1 MFLET
6 RCPRNSRYKKVDAES
21 PLSDI
26 GMIRE
31 IEMVGCPSIID
42 EASSDSSPEER
53 DCSRTFCPLEHR
65 LYRILRRSDGV
76 FFDRSIEIRK
86 QGEGI
91 ESVNEAAGRHFLQ
104 IPGPTNVPG
113 PILRAIERPT
123 IDHRGP
129 AFARLGKKVLS
140 GMRQIFAT
148 RSSISIFPSSGTGAW
163 EAALVNVLQ
172 PGQRMLICE
181 TGHFSTLWTA
191 MASRLGIE
199 VEIIEGD
206 WRSAADPRRIEA
218 SLAADRAHSIKAV
231 AVVHNETSTGIVSDI
246 RAVRAAIDAASHPAL
261 LLVDTISSL
270 GSIDYRHDEWGVDVS
285 IGGSQKGL
293 MLPPGLGF
301 NAISD
306 KALGV
311 ARSGG
316 MARSYWDWDAMLQ
329 ANESGYF
336 PYTPATNLLFGLAEA
351 VDMLLDEGLEEV
363 FARHDRHAEA
373 TRRAVRGWGLELW
386 CRRLEEQS
394 SSLTAVL
401 LPEGHS
407 ADALRSII
415 LDRFDMSLGNG
426 LGRLNDRVFRIG
438 HLGAFNDLMLAG
450 TLAGIE
456 MGLELA
462 KVPHRRGGVGAALEY
477 LSQEA
482 KSRAGRVDIGS
493 D

>member
-1 MFLET
+1 M
-6 RCPRNSRYKKVDAES
+6 
-21 PLSDI
+21 
-26 GMIRE
+26 
-31 IEMVGCPSIID
+31 
-42 EASSDSSPEER
+42 
-53 DCSRTFCPLEHR
+53 
-65 LYRILRRSDGV
+65 
-76 FFDRSIEIRK
+76 
-86 QGEGI
+86 
-91 ESVNEAAGRHFLQ
+91 NEAAGRHFLQ

-113 PILRAIERPT
+113 RILRAIERPT

-129 AFARLGKKVLS
+129 AFAGLGKKVLS

-148 RSSISIFPSSGTGAW
+148 KASVSIFPSSGTGAW
-163 EAALVNVLQ
+163 EAALVNTLQ
-172 PGQRMLICE
+172 PGQRLLICE
-181 TGHFSTLWTA
+181 TGHFSTLWA
-191 MASRLGIE
+191 KMAARLGLE
-199 VEIIEGD
+199 VEVIEGD
-206 WRSAADPRRIEA
+206 WRSPADHRRIKSA
-218 SLAADRAHSIKAV
+218 LAADSAQAIKAV

-246 RAVRAAIDAASHPAL
+246 PKVRAAIDAASHPAL

-306 KALGV
+306 KALAI

-316 MARSYWDWDAMLQ
+316 MARSYWDWDAMLE

-351 VDMLLDEGLEEV
+351 IDMLLEEGLVNV

-373 TRRAVRGWGLELW
+373 TRRAVCGWGLELW
-386 CRRLEEQS
+386 ARRLEEQS

-401 LPEGHS
+401 LPDGHS
-407 ADALRSII
+407 ADALRRTI
-415 LDRFDMSLGNG
+415 LECFDMSLGNG

-438 HLGAFNDLMLAG
+438 HLGAFNDPMLAG

-462 KVPHRRGGVGAALEY
+462 QVPHRRGGVGAALEY
-477 LSQEA
+477 LAQEA
-482 KSRAGRVDIGS
+482 KSRF
-493 D
+493 